1 MISISPYLPREI
13 DCYFTKTQEKNLKHF
28 CENPG
33 LEGGLEREK
42 KRGLERDGER
52 EGVRKRKV

>member
-1 MISISPYLPREI
+1 MISFSPYLPREI

-28 CENPG
+28 CENLG

-42 KRGLERDGER
+42 KRGLERG
-52 EGVRKRKV
+52 G